1 MLNQTN
7 ANMPNN
13 YIKNLSGYIYA
24 PTKIILVNLP
34 DSGKLM
40 EMSELIL
47 GNMAAKNS
55 TFVRRLFED
64 KSSEKNDFL
73 EDIPKD
79 DLQV

>member
-1 MLNQTN
+1 
-7 ANMPNN
+7 
-13 YIKNLSGYIYA
+13 
-24 PTKIILVNLP
+24 
-34 DSGKLM
+34 M